1 MPPLVCVMCSNAL
14 AITLR
19 QSSPS
24 SVWERPSCNGMGS
37 TRRNSWILKRAFEC
51 SVRCSVECCHRLHM
65 RVSQDR
71 ACACAEIAFSWLPQN
86 RATTLTRS
94 GAPHAFSALSSRI
107 LVLINLTAFAATKT
121 SGGYV
126 VSQLKAVQRIP
137 RYGVVWA
144 TPVHCVAIA
153 TTDLGVAASI
163 VKTIVN
169 AAEVWFASSEVS
181 SCLSQRVCWR
191 GCCTS

>member
-1 MPPLVCVMCSNAL
+1 MVAAEPCDNSNEKWCATCL
-14 AITLR
+14 FCIVQPYR
-19 QSSPS
+19 
-24 SVWERPSCNGMGS
+24 S
-37 TRRNSWILKRAFEC
+37 TDKL
-51 SVRCSVECCHRLHM
+51 
-65 RVSQDR
+65 
-71 ACACAEIAFSWLPQN
+71 
-86 RATTLTRS
+86 
-94 GAPHAFSALSSRI
+94 
-107 LVLINLTAFAATKT
+107 AFAATKT

-181 SCLSQRVCWR
+181 SCLSRRVCWR